1 MGCIC
6 GKVDPNTFLVA
17 HPAGKTLVEGLAGQ
31 GPGKVF
37 SIEPWAASKKT
48 NPPQMLEMRDDSGQA
63 GVSSLTG
70 FLVLQKGRG
79 KAISKELA
87 KKKPKRES
95 KEKSKGKQWKLKA
108 SQTESIWQWKP
119 KASGNQRDTAGQGS
133 PNQVV
138 LSVSGKCEPR
148 EDTTIVD
155 GTGKMVAVLRSGIRA
170 DFGFE

>member
-48 NPPQMLEMRDDSGQA
+48 NPPQMLEMRDDSGQ
-63 GVSSLTG
+63 
-70 FLVLQKGRG
+70 
-79 KAISKELA
+79 
-87 KKKPKRES
+87 
-95 KEKSKGKQWKLKA
+95 
-108 SQTESIWQWKP
+108 
-119 KASGNQRDTAGQGS
+119 
-133 PNQVV
+133 VV

-155 GTGKMVAVLRSGIRA
+155 GTGKMVAVLRRRPKRSSPKPRLAGTPPA
-170 DFGFE
+170 G